1 MKKEISTS
9 IQINATPEKVWQ
21 VLTDFESYPL
31 WNPFIQSL
39 KGDVKVGN
47 RIDVNLGGMAFKP
60 LVLEFT
66 SNQKFS
72 WIGHLFIKGIFDGE
86 HQFELIANPDCSTQ
100 LIQSEKFKGI
110 LVPFVPKVFKDTKV
124 NFERMN
130 LALKQMAEA

>member
-21 VLTDFESYPL
+21 VLTDFKSYPQ

-60 LVLEFT
+60 LVLAY
-66 SNQKFS
+66 SQNQKFR
-72 WIGHLFIKGIFDGE
+72 WIGHLLIKGIFDGE
-86 HQFELIANPDCSTQ
+86 HQFELTANPDGSTHF
-100 LIQSEKFKGI
+100 IQSEKFKGI
-110 LVPFVPKVFKDTKV
+110 LVPFVPKVFRDTKV

-130 LALKQMAEA
+130 QALKQRAEA

>member
-21 VLTDFESYPL
+21 ELTNFKSYPQ

-60 LVLEFT
+60 LVLEYT
-66 SNQKFS
+66 KNQKFR
-72 WIGHLFIKGIFDGE
+72 WIGHLLIKGIFDGE
-86 HQFELIANPDCSTQ
+86 HQFELIANPDGSTHF
-100 LIQSEKFKGI
+100 IQSEKFKGI

-130 LALKQMAEA
+130 QALKQKAEA

>member
-21 VLTDFESYPL
+21 VLTDFESYPE

-39 KGDVKVGN
+39 KGDVRVGN

-66 SNQKFS
+66 LNQKFR
-72 WIGHLFIKGIFDGE
+72 WIGHLLIKGIFDGE
-86 HQFELIANPDCSTQ
+86 HQFEIITNPDGSTQ
-100 LIQSEKFKGI
+100 LIQSEKFRGLLI
-110 LVPFVPKVFKDTKV
+110 PFVPKVLKDTKA
-124 NFERMN
+124 NFELMN
-130 LALKQMAEA
+130 QALKQRAEA